1 MDKRLTLIGKENSIF
16 SQFIYEMRAVDK
28 QGDRLRF
35 RKNIFRCAQIMA
47 YELSK
52 QLDYT
57 PQEVITPLGALQMDL
72 VAQAPVL
79 VSILRAGVPMH
90 NGFLDFFDGADN
102 GFISAYRHHTKGN
115 EFIVKV
121 EYLAMPNIE
130 GRTLVLLDPMIA
142 SGKSIVLS
150 YQAMVPAQG
159 TPEKVFICGLIASE
173 EGIEYVQRHI
183 PNAHIMVGA
192 MDSEL
197 TAKAY
202 IVPGL
207 GDAGD
212 LAFGEKS
219 SG

>member
-1 MDKRLTLIGKENSIF
+1 MDKRLTIIGQEDSVFN
-16 SQFIYEMRAVDK
+16 QFIYEMRAVDK
-28 QGDRLRF
+28 QKDRLRF
-35 RKNIFRCAQIMA
+35 RKNIFRAAQIMA

-52 QLDYT
+52 KLNYT
-57 PQEVITPLGALQMDL
+57 PKEVVTPLGELEMSLIDNP
-72 VAQAPVL
+72 PVL
-79 VSILRAGVPMH
+79 ISILRAGLPMH
-90 NGFLDFFDGADN
+90 NGFLDIFDHADN

-115 EFIVKV
+115 DFIVKV
-121 EYLAMPNIE
+121 EYMAMPSVE
-130 GRTLVLLDPMIA
+130 GRTLILLDPMIA

-150 YQAMVPAQG
+150 YQAMVPANG
-159 TPEKVFICGLIASE
+159 VPDKVFIVGLIASE
-173 EGIEYVQRHI
+173 EGVEYVQRNV
-183 PNAHIMVGA
+183 PNAHVMVGA

-219 SG
+219 